1 MCRLRLVGVSRHA
14 YLEIFSLMLSLNL
27 VLILQQVHHTHKAVW
42 MVSTFKVAALFV
54 VVVSVAIASFAV
66 VGSMFVFEQKCSYHL
81 PKLVLLACM
90 FVGCKNNKQNIFS
103 SIFWHSHPF

>member
-1 MCRLRLVGVSRHA
+1 MPH
-14 YLEIFSLMLSLNL
+14 LNL
-27 VLILQQVHHTHKAVW
+27 VLTLQQVLHTQKEVW

-66 VGSMFVFEQKCSYHL
+66 VGSMFVFEQKCSNHL

-90 FVGCKNNKQNIFS
+90 FVGCKNKKTKHF
-103 SIFWHSHPF
+103 